1 MTVTPV
7 EAGPNQVSR
16 AVVVH
21 APAAELFALVADPR
35 RHHELD
41 GSGTVG
47 ENIDGPSRL
56 VPGARFSTKMRMFG
70 VPYRITSTVTAVQPN
85 ELIEWRHPVGHHWRW
100 EFVALSPT
108 ETRVTE
114 TFDYRDTGPIK
125 DRLKY
130 YRRTGFVK
138 RNAAGI
144 EATLA
149 KLADRY
155 KHGQS
160 AGR

>member
-1 MTVTPV
+1 MTVSPV
-7 EAGPNQVSR
+7 DLGPNQVSR

-21 APAAELFALVADPR
+21 APAAKLFALVADPR

-47 ENIDGPSRL
+47 KNVEGPRQL

-70 VPYRITSTVTAVQPN
+70 MPYRITSTVTAVEPN
-85 ELIEWRHPVGHHWRW
+85 ALIEWCHPVGHHWRW
-100 EFVALSPT
+100 EFAALSPT

-130 YRRTGFVK
+130 YQRTGFVK

-149 KLADRY
+149 KLADRF
-155 KHGQS
+155 G
-160 AGR
+160 